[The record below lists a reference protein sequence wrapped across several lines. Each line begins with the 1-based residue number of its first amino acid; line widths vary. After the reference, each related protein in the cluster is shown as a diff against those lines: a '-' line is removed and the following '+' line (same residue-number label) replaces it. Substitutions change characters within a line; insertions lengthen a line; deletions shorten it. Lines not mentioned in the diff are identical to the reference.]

1 MGKLYLK
8 EINKNDLYL
17 LEKYNED
24 ILSHQL
30 KPSITKDNFVDW
42 LQKMETSRSD
52 STKVHFFPYF
62 LMLDDIPIGM
72 PIIKTNIDVDEF

>member
-1 MGKLYLK
+1 MK
-8 EINKNDLYL
+8 EINKNDFYL

-30 KPSITKDNFVDW
+30 KPSITSDSFVDW

-62 LMLDDIPIGM
+62 
-72 PIIKTNIDVDEF
+72 

>member
-8 EINKNDLYL
+8 EINKNDIDL

-24 ILSHQL
+24 IFRHQL
-30 KPSITKDNFVDW
+30 KPSITKDTFVDW
-42 LQKMETSRSD
+42 IQKIEVSRSD

-62 LMLDDIPIGM
+62 
-72 PIIKTNIDVDEF
+72 